1 MSMSKECNRDNVTY
15 MLCMLIGTLSSGCF
29 KFMIKR
35 SNVCPWDSKSMRQ
48 KTKASGS
55 WYLFMLNVL
64 EVFDFGI
71 WWWYWKI
78 LDIDTIGMTFFNRPS
93 RVMSCI

>member
-1 MSMSKECNRDNVTY
+1 
-15 MLCMLIGTLSSGCF
+15 
-29 KFMIKR
+29 MIKR
-35 SNVCPWDSKSMRQ
+35 SNVCPENLKFVRQ

-71 WWWYWKI
+71 
-78 LDIDTIGMTFFNRPS
+78 
-93 RVMSCI
+93 